1 MNLTTLTHRDA
12 LCLNAR
18 FTSREEAIHALTQR
32 LAALGKISST
42 EQFLEEVYR
51 RESLGPTALGEWLAV
66 PHGKTAAV
74 KEAAF
79 AVATLSEPLQW
90 EGVDGPEAVDLVVLL
105 AIPPNEAGT
114 THMQLLTALTT
125 RLADDEIRA
134 RIQSA
139 TTPDELLSALDD
151 KGGTQP
157 SASFSNAPTIV
168 CVTACPAGIAHT
180 YMAAEYLEKAGRK
193 LGVNVY
199 VEKQGANGIEGRLTA
214 DQLNSA
220 TACIFAAEVAIKESE
235 RFNGIP
241 ALSVPVAEPIRH
253 AEALIQQALTLKR
266 SDETRTVQQ
275 DTQPVKSV
283 KTELKQAL
291 LSGISFAVPL
301 IVAGGTVLA
310 VAVLLSQIFGL
321 QDLFNEENSWLWMYR
336 KLGGGL
342 LGILMVPVL
351 AAYTAYSLADK
362 PALAPGFAAGLAAN
376 MIGSGFLGAVVG
388 GLIAG
393 YLMRWVKNHLRLS
406 SKFNGFL
413 TFYLYPVLGTL
424 GAGSLMLFVV
434 GEPVAW
440 INNSL
445 TAWLNGLSG
454 SNALLLG
461 AILGFMCS
469 FDLGGPVNKAAY
481 AFCLGAMANGVCGP
495 YAIFASTM
503 KAVSRV
509 HITPHMH
516 WDREWYFTTE
526 ESRILLV
533 NNMEEILC
541 RLEQDNEYKYY
552 VLDGQTAILEDYFA
566 VKPENKD
573 RVKKQVEAGK
583 LIIGPWYTQTDTTI
597 VSAESIVRNLMYGM
611 RDCLAFGE
619 PMKIGYLPDS
629 FGMSGQLPHIYNG
642 FGITRTMFWRGC
654 SERHGTDKTEFL
666 WQSSDGSE
674 VTAQVLPLGYA
685 IGKYLPA
692 DENGLRKRLDS
703 YFDVLEKA
711 SVTKEILLPNG
722 HDQMPLQQNI
732 FEVMDKLGDA
742 ANLLI

>member
-1 MNLTTLTHRDA
+1 MVLFYRAHWRDYKNDQVRIMMNLTTLTHRDA

-51 RESLGPTALGEWLAV
+51 RESLGPTALGEGLAV

-310 VAVLLSQIFGL
+310 VVVLLSQIFGL

-481 AFCLGAMANGVCGP
+481 AFCLGAMANGVYGP
-495 YAIFASTM
+495 YAIFASVKMVSAFTVTASTM
-503 KAVSRV
+503 LAPRLFKEFEIETGKSTWLLGLAGITEGAIPMAIEDPLRV
-509 HITPHMH
+509 IGSFVLGSMVTGAIVGAMNIGLSTPGAGI
-516 WDREWYFTTE
+516 F
-526 ESRILLV
+526 SLFLLH
-533 NNMEEILC
+533 
-541 RLEQDNEYKYY
+541 DNGAGG
-552 VLDGQTAILEDYFA
+552 VMAAIGWFGAALVGAAISTAILLMWRRHA
-566 VKPENKD
+566 VKHGNY
-573 RVKKQVEAGK
+573 
-583 LIIGPWYTQTDTTI
+583 LTDG
-597 VSAESIVRNLMYGM
+597 V
-611 RDCLAFGE
+611 
-619 PMKIGYLPDS
+619 
-629 FGMSGQLPHIYNG
+629 
-642 FGITRTMFWRGC
+642 
-654 SERHGTDKTEFL
+654 
-666 WQSSDGSE
+666 
-674 VTAQVLPLGYA
+674 
-685 IGKYLPA
+685 
-692 DENGLRKRLDS
+692 
-703 YFDVLEKA
+703 
-711 SVTKEILLPNG
+711 
-722 HDQMPLQQNI
+722 MP
-732 FEVMDKLGDA
+732 
-742 ANLLI
+742 

>member
-1 MNLTTLTHRDA
+1 MVLFYRAHWRDYKNDQVRIMMNLMTLTHRDA

-51 RESLGPTALGEWLAV
+51 RESLGPTALGEGLAV

-481 AFCLGAMANGVCGP
+481 AFCLGAMANGVYGP
-495 YAIFASTM
+495 YAIFASVKMVSAFTVTASTM
-503 KAVSRV
+503 LAPRLFKEFEIETGKSTWLLGLAGITEGAIPMAIEDPLRV
-509 HITPHMH
+509 IGSFVLGSMVTGAIVGAMNIGLSTPGAGI
-516 WDREWYFTTE
+516 F
-526 ESRILLV
+526 SLFLLH
-533 NNMEEILC
+533 
-541 RLEQDNEYKYY
+541 DNGAGG
-552 VLDGQTAILEDYFA
+552 VMAAIGWFGAALVGAAISTAILLMWRRHA
-566 VKPENKD
+566 VKHGNY
-573 RVKKQVEAGK
+573 
-583 LIIGPWYTQTDTTI
+583 LTDG
-597 VSAESIVRNLMYGM
+597 V
-611 RDCLAFGE
+611 
-619 PMKIGYLPDS
+619 
-629 FGMSGQLPHIYNG
+629 
-642 FGITRTMFWRGC
+642 
-654 SERHGTDKTEFL
+654 
-666 WQSSDGSE
+666 
-674 VTAQVLPLGYA
+674 
-685 IGKYLPA
+685 
-692 DENGLRKRLDS
+692 
-703 YFDVLEKA
+703 
-711 SVTKEILLPNG
+711 
-722 HDQMPLQQNI
+722 MP
-732 FEVMDKLGDA
+732 
-742 ANLLI
+742 

>member
-1 MNLTTLTHRDA
+1 MVLFYRAHWRDYKNDQVRIMMNLTTLTHRDA

-51 RESLGPTALGEWLAV
+51 RESLGPTALGEGLAV

-151 KGGTQP
+151 KGDTQP

-241 ALSVPVAEPIRH
+241 ALSVRVAEPIRH
-253 AEALIQQALTLKR
+253 AEALMQQALTLKR

-481 AFCLGAMANGVCGP
+481 AFCLGAMANGVYGP
-495 YAIFASTM
+495 YAIFASVKMVSAFTVTASTM
-503 KAVSRV
+503 LAPRLFKEFEIETGKSTWLLGLAGITERAIPMAIEDPLRV
-509 HITPHMH
+509 IGSFVLGSMVTGAIVGAMNIGLSTPGAGI
-516 WDREWYFTTE
+516 F
-526 ESRILLV
+526 SLFLLH
-533 NNMEEILC
+533 
-541 RLEQDNEYKYY
+541 DNGAGG
-552 VLDGQTAILEDYFA
+552 VMAAIGWFGAALVGAAISTAILLIWRRHA
-566 VKPENKD
+566 VKHGNY
-573 RVKKQVEAGK
+573 
-583 LIIGPWYTQTDTTI
+583 LTDG
-597 VSAESIVRNLMYGM
+597 V
-611 RDCLAFGE
+611 
-619 PMKIGYLPDS
+619 
-629 FGMSGQLPHIYNG
+629 
-642 FGITRTMFWRGC
+642 
-654 SERHGTDKTEFL
+654 
-666 WQSSDGSE
+666 
-674 VTAQVLPLGYA
+674 
-685 IGKYLPA
+685 
-692 DENGLRKRLDS
+692 
-703 YFDVLEKA
+703 
-711 SVTKEILLPNG
+711 
-722 HDQMPLQQNI
+722 MP
-732 FEVMDKLGDA
+732 
-742 ANLLI
+742 

>member
-1 MNLTTLTHRDA
+1 MVLFYRAHWRDYKNDQVRIMMNLTTLTHRDA

-18 FTSREEAIHALTQR
+18 FTSREEDIHALTQR

-51 RESLGPTALGEWLAV
+51 RESLGPTALGEGLAV

-253 AEALIQQALTLKR
+253 AEALIQQALILKR

-351 AAYTAYSLADK
+351 AAYTTYSLADK

-481 AFCLGAMANGVCGP
+481 AFCLGAMANGVYGP
-495 YAIFASTM
+495 YAIFASVKMVSAFTVTASTM
-503 KAVSRV
+503 LAPRLFKEFEIETGKSTWLLGLAGITEGAIPMAIEDPLRV
-509 HITPHMH
+509 IGSFVLGSMVTGAIVGAMNIGLSTPGAGI
-516 WDREWYFTTE
+516 F
-526 ESRILLV
+526 SLFLLH
-533 NNMEEILC
+533 
-541 RLEQDNEYKYY
+541 DNGAGG
-552 VLDGQTAILEDYFA
+552 VMAAIGWFGAALVGAAISTAILLIWRRHA
-566 VKPENKD
+566 VKHGNY
-573 RVKKQVEAGK
+573 
-583 LIIGPWYTQTDTTI
+583 LTDG
-597 VSAESIVRNLMYGM
+597 V
-611 RDCLAFGE
+611 
-619 PMKIGYLPDS
+619 
-629 FGMSGQLPHIYNG
+629 
-642 FGITRTMFWRGC
+642 
-654 SERHGTDKTEFL
+654 
-666 WQSSDGSE
+666 
-674 VTAQVLPLGYA
+674 
-685 IGKYLPA
+685 
-692 DENGLRKRLDS
+692 
-703 YFDVLEKA
+703 
-711 SVTKEILLPNG
+711 
-722 HDQMPLQQNI
+722 MP
-732 FEVMDKLGDA
+732 
-742 ANLLI
+742 

>member
-1 MNLTTLTHRDA
+1 MVLFYRAHWRDYKNDQVRIMMNLTTLTHRDA

-51 RESLGPTALGEWLAV
+51 RESLGPTALGEGLAV

-393 YLMRWVKNHLRLS
+393 YLMRWVKNHLHLS

-481 AFCLGAMANGVCGP
+481 AFCLGAMANGVYGP
-495 YAIFASTM
+495 YAIFASVKMVSAFTVTASTM
-503 KAVSRV
+503 LAPRLFKEFEIETGKSTWLLGLAGITEGAIPMAIEDPLRV
-509 HITPHMH
+509 IGSFVLGSMVTGAIVGAMNIGLSTPGAGI
-516 WDREWYFTTE
+516 F
-526 ESRILLV
+526 SLFLLH
-533 NNMEEILC
+533 
-541 RLEQDNEYKYY
+541 DNGAGG
-552 VLDGQTAILEDYFA
+552 VMAAIGWFGAALVGAAISTAILLMWRRHA
-566 VKPENKD
+566 VKHGNY
-573 RVKKQVEAGK
+573 
-583 LIIGPWYTQTDTTI
+583 LTDG
-597 VSAESIVRNLMYGM
+597 V
-611 RDCLAFGE
+611 
-619 PMKIGYLPDS
+619 
-629 FGMSGQLPHIYNG
+629 
-642 FGITRTMFWRGC
+642 
-654 SERHGTDKTEFL
+654 
-666 WQSSDGSE
+666 
-674 VTAQVLPLGYA
+674 
-685 IGKYLPA
+685 
-692 DENGLRKRLDS
+692 
-703 YFDVLEKA
+703 
-711 SVTKEILLPNG
+711 
-722 HDQMPLQQNI
+722 MP
-732 FEVMDKLGDA
+732 
-742 ANLLI
+742 

>member
-1 MNLTTLTHRDA
+1 MVLFYRARWRDYKNDQVRIMMNLTTLTHRDA

-18 FTSREEAIHALTQR
+18 FTSREEAIHVLTQR

-51 RESLGPTALGEWLAV
+51 RESLGPTALGEGLAV

-481 AFCLGAMANGVCGP
+481 AFCLGAMANGVYGP
-495 YAIFASTM
+495 YAIFASVKMVSAFTVTASTM
-503 KAVSRV
+503 LAPRLFKEFEIETGKSTWLLGLAGITEGAIPMAIEDPLRV
-509 HITPHMH
+509 IGSFVLGSMVTGAIVGAMNIGLSTPGAGI
-516 WDREWYFTTE
+516 F
-526 ESRILLV
+526 SLFLLH
-533 NNMEEILC
+533 
-541 RLEQDNEYKYY
+541 DNGAG
-552 VLDGQTAILEDYFA
+552 VVMAAIGWFGAALVGAAISTAILLMWRRHA
-566 VKPENKD
+566 VKHGNY
-573 RVKKQVEAGK
+573 
-583 LIIGPWYTQTDTTI
+583 LTDG
-597 VSAESIVRNLMYGM
+597 V
-611 RDCLAFGE
+611 
-619 PMKIGYLPDS
+619 
-629 FGMSGQLPHIYNG
+629 
-642 FGITRTMFWRGC
+642 
-654 SERHGTDKTEFL
+654 
-666 WQSSDGSE
+666 
-674 VTAQVLPLGYA
+674 
-685 IGKYLPA
+685 
-692 DENGLRKRLDS
+692 
-703 YFDVLEKA
+703 
-711 SVTKEILLPNG
+711 
-722 HDQMPLQQNI
+722 MP
-732 FEVMDKLGDA
+732 
-742 ANLLI
+742 

>member
-1 MNLTTLTHRDA
+1 MVLFYRAHWRDYKNDQVRIMMNLTTLTHRDA

-51 RESLGPTALGEWLAV
+51 RESLGPTALGEGLAV

-481 AFCLGAMANGVCGP
+481 AFCLGAMANGVYGP
-495 YAIFASTM
+495 YAIFASVKMVSAFTVTASTM
-503 KAVSRV
+503 LAPRLFKEFEIETGKSTWLLGLAGITEGAIPMAIEDPLRV
-509 HITPHMH
+509 IGSFVLGSMVTGAIVGAMNIGLSTPGAGI
-516 WDREWYFTTE
+516 F
-526 ESRILLV
+526 SLFLLH
-533 NNMEEILC
+533 
-541 RLEQDNEYKYY
+541 DNGAGG
-552 VLDGQTAILEDYFA
+552 VMAAIGWFGAALVGAPISTAILLIWRRHA
-566 VKPENKD
+566 VKHGNY
-573 RVKKQVEAGK
+573 
-583 LIIGPWYTQTDTTI
+583 LTDG
-597 VSAESIVRNLMYGM
+597 V
-611 RDCLAFGE
+611 
-619 PMKIGYLPDS
+619 
-629 FGMSGQLPHIYNG
+629 
-642 FGITRTMFWRGC
+642 
-654 SERHGTDKTEFL
+654 
-666 WQSSDGSE
+666 
-674 VTAQVLPLGYA
+674 
-685 IGKYLPA
+685 
-692 DENGLRKRLDS
+692 
-703 YFDVLEKA
+703 
-711 SVTKEILLPNG
+711 
-722 HDQMPLQQNI
+722 MP
-732 FEVMDKLGDA
+732 
-742 ANLLI
+742 

>member
-51 RESLGPTALGEWLAV
+51 RESLGPTALGEGLAV

-220 TACIFAAEVAIKESE
+220 TACIFAAEVAIKKSE

-440 INNSL
+440 INNLL

-481 AFCLGAMANGVCGP
+481 AFCLGAMANGVYGP
-495 YAIFASTM
+495 YAIFASVKMVSAFTVTASTM
-503 KAVSRV
+503 LAPRLFKEFEIETGKSTWLLGLAGITEGAIPMAIEDPLRV
-509 HITPHMH
+509 IGSFVLGSMVTGAIVGAMNIGLSTPGAGI
-516 WDREWYFTTE
+516 F
-526 ESRILLV
+526 SLFLLH
-533 NNMEEILC
+533 
-541 RLEQDNEYKYY
+541 DNGAGG
-552 VLDGQTAILEDYFA
+552 VMAAIGWFGAALVGAAISTAILLMWRRHA
-566 VKPENKD
+566 VKHGNY
-573 RVKKQVEAGK
+573 
-583 LIIGPWYTQTDTTI
+583 LTDG
-597 VSAESIVRNLMYGM
+597 V
-611 RDCLAFGE
+611 
-619 PMKIGYLPDS
+619 
-629 FGMSGQLPHIYNG
+629 
-642 FGITRTMFWRGC
+642 
-654 SERHGTDKTEFL
+654 
-666 WQSSDGSE
+666 
-674 VTAQVLPLGYA
+674 
-685 IGKYLPA
+685 
-692 DENGLRKRLDS
+692 
-703 YFDVLEKA
+703 
-711 SVTKEILLPNG
+711 
-722 HDQMPLQQNI
+722 MP
-732 FEVMDKLGDA
+732 
-742 ANLLI
+742 

>member
-1 MNLTTLTHRDA
+1 MVLFYRAHWRDYKNDQVRIMMNLTTLTHRDA

-51 RESLGPTALGEWLAV
+51 RESLGPTALGEGLAV

-90 EGVDGPEAVDLVVLL
+90 EGVDGPEAVDLGVLL

-481 AFCLGAMANGVCGP
+481 AFCLGAMANGVYGP
-495 YAIFASTM
+495 YAIFASVKMVSAFTVTASTM
-503 KAVSRV
+503 LAPRLFKEFEIETGKSTWLLGLAGITEGAIPMAIEDPLRV
-509 HITPHMH
+509 IGSFVLGSMVTGAIVGAMNIGLSTPGAGI
-516 WDREWYFTTE
+516 F
-526 ESRILLV
+526 SLFLLH
-533 NNMEEILC
+533 
-541 RLEQDNEYKYY
+541 DNGAGG
-552 VLDGQTAILEDYFA
+552 VMAAIGWFGAALVGAAISTAILLIWRRHA
-566 VKPENKD
+566 VKHGNY
-573 RVKKQVEAGK
+573 
-583 LIIGPWYTQTDTTI
+583 LTDG
-597 VSAESIVRNLMYGM
+597 V
-611 RDCLAFGE
+611 
-619 PMKIGYLPDS
+619 
-629 FGMSGQLPHIYNG
+629 
-642 FGITRTMFWRGC
+642 
-654 SERHGTDKTEFL
+654 
-666 WQSSDGSE
+666 
-674 VTAQVLPLGYA
+674 
-685 IGKYLPA
+685 
-692 DENGLRKRLDS
+692 
-703 YFDVLEKA
+703 
-711 SVTKEILLPNG
+711 
-722 HDQMPLQQNI
+722 MP
-732 FEVMDKLGDA
+732 
-742 ANLLI
+742 

>member
-1 MNLTTLTHRDA
+1 MVLFYRAHWRDYKNDQVRIMMNLTTLTHRDA

-51 RESLGPTALGEWLAV
+51 RESLGPTALGEGLAV

-362 PALAPGFAAGLAAN
+362 PAIAPGFAAGLAAN

-481 AFCLGAMANGVCGP
+481 AFCLGAMANGVYGP
-495 YAIFASTM
+495 YAIFASVKMVSAFTVTASTM
-503 KAVSRV
+503 LAPRLFKEFEIETGKSTWLLGLAGITEGAIPMAIEDPLRV
-509 HITPHMH
+509 IGSFVLGSMVTGAIVGAMNIGLSTPGAGI
-516 WDREWYFTTE
+516 F
-526 ESRILLV
+526 SLFLLH
-533 NNMEEILC
+533 
-541 RLEQDNEYKYY
+541 DNGAGG
-552 VLDGQTAILEDYFA
+552 VMAAIGWFGAALVGAAISTAILLIWRRHA
-566 VKPENKD
+566 VKHGNY
-573 RVKKQVEAGK
+573 
-583 LIIGPWYTQTDTTI
+583 LTDG
-597 VSAESIVRNLMYGM
+597 V
-611 RDCLAFGE
+611 
-619 PMKIGYLPDS
+619 
-629 FGMSGQLPHIYNG
+629 
-642 FGITRTMFWRGC
+642 
-654 SERHGTDKTEFL
+654 
-666 WQSSDGSE
+666 
-674 VTAQVLPLGYA
+674 
-685 IGKYLPA
+685 
-692 DENGLRKRLDS
+692 
-703 YFDVLEKA
+703 
-711 SVTKEILLPNG
+711 
-722 HDQMPLQQNI
+722 MP
-732 FEVMDKLGDA
+732 
-742 ANLLI
+742 

>member
-1 MNLTTLTHRDA
+1 MVLFYRAHWRDYKNDQVRIMMNLTTLTHRDA

-51 RESLGPTALGEWLAV
+51 RESLGPTALGEGLAV

-481 AFCLGAMANGVCGP
+481 AFCLGAMANGVYGP
-495 YAIFASTM
+495 YAIFASVKMVSAFTVTASTM
-503 KAVSRV
+503 LAPRLFKEFEIETGKSTWLLGLAGITEGAIPMAIEDPLRV
-509 HITPHMH
+509 IGSFVLGSMVTGAIVGAMNIGLSTPGAGI
-516 WDREWYFTTE
+516 F
-526 ESRILLV
+526 SLFLLH
-533 NNMEEILC
+533 
-541 RLEQDNEYKYY
+541 DNGAGG
-552 VLDGQTAILEDYFA
+552 VMAAIGWFGAALVGAAISTAILLMWRRHA
-566 VKPENKD
+566 VKHDNY
-573 RVKKQVEAGK
+573 
-583 LIIGPWYTQTDTTI
+583 LTDG
-597 VSAESIVRNLMYGM
+597 V
-611 RDCLAFGE
+611 
-619 PMKIGYLPDS
+619 
-629 FGMSGQLPHIYNG
+629 
-642 FGITRTMFWRGC
+642 
-654 SERHGTDKTEFL
+654 
-666 WQSSDGSE
+666 
-674 VTAQVLPLGYA
+674 
-685 IGKYLPA
+685 
-692 DENGLRKRLDS
+692 
-703 YFDVLEKA
+703 
-711 SVTKEILLPNG
+711 
-722 HDQMPLQQNI
+722 MP
-732 FEVMDKLGDA
+732 
-742 ANLLI
+742 

>member
-1 MNLTTLTHRDA
+1 MVLFYRAHWRDYKNDQVRIMMNLTTLTHRDA

-51 RESLGPTALGEWLAV
+51 RESLGPTALGEGLAV

-454 SNALLLG
+454 SNVLLLG

-481 AFCLGAMANGVCGP
+481 AFCLGAMANGVYGP
-495 YAIFASTM
+495 YAIFASVKMVSTFTVTASTM
-503 KAVSRV
+503 LAPRLFKEFEIETGKSTWLLGLAGITEGAIPMAIEDPLRV
-509 HITPHMH
+509 IGSFVLGSMVTGAIVGAMNIGLSTPGAGI
-516 WDREWYFTTE
+516 F
-526 ESRILLV
+526 SLFLLH
-533 NNMEEILC
+533 
-541 RLEQDNEYKYY
+541 DNGAGG
-552 VLDGQTAILEDYFA
+552 VMAAIGWFGAALVGAAISTAILLIWRRHA
-566 VKPENKD
+566 VKHGNY
-573 RVKKQVEAGK
+573 
-583 LIIGPWYTQTDTTI
+583 LTDG
-597 VSAESIVRNLMYGM
+597 V
-611 RDCLAFGE
+611 
-619 PMKIGYLPDS
+619 
-629 FGMSGQLPHIYNG
+629 
-642 FGITRTMFWRGC
+642 
-654 SERHGTDKTEFL
+654 
-666 WQSSDGSE
+666 
-674 VTAQVLPLGYA
+674 
-685 IGKYLPA
+685 
-692 DENGLRKRLDS
+692 
-703 YFDVLEKA
+703 
-711 SVTKEILLPNG
+711 
-722 HDQMPLQQNI
+722 MP
-732 FEVMDKLGDA
+732 
-742 ANLLI
+742 

>member
-42 EQFLEEVYR
+42 EQFLEEVHH
-51 RESLGPTALGEWLAV
+51 RESLGPTALGEGLAV

-151 KGGTQP
+151 KWYAQP
-157 SASFSNAPTIV
+157 AVNFSNAPTIV

-193 LGVNVY
+193 LGVNVF

-275 DTQPVKSV
+275 NTQPVKSV

-336 KLGGGL
+336 KLGGGM

-481 AFCLGAMANGVCGP
+481 AFCLGAMANGVYGP
-495 YAIFASTM
+495 YAIFASVKMVSAFTVTASTM
-503 KAVSRV
+503 LAPRLFKEFEIETGKSTWLLGLAGITEGAIPMAIEDPLRV
-509 HITPHMH
+509 IGSFVLGSMVTGAIVGAMNIGLSTPGAGI
-516 WDREWYFTTE
+516 F
-526 ESRILLV
+526 SLFLLH
-533 NNMEEILC
+533 
-541 RLEQDNEYKYY
+541 DNGAGG
-552 VLDGQTAILEDYFA
+552 VMAALGWFGAALVGSAISTAILLIWRRHA
-566 VKPENKD
+566 VKHGNY
-573 RVKKQVEAGK
+573 
-583 LIIGPWYTQTDTTI
+583 LI
-597 VSAESIVRNLMYGM
+597 
-611 RDCLAFGE
+611 
-619 PMKIGYLPDS
+619 
-629 FGMSGQLPHIYNG
+629 
-642 FGITRTMFWRGC
+642 
-654 SERHGTDKTEFL
+654 
-666 WQSSDGSE
+666 DG
-674 VTAQVLPLGYA
+674 VTP
-685 IGKYLPA
+685 
-692 DENGLRKRLDS
+692 
-703 YFDVLEKA
+703 
-711 SVTKEILLPNG
+711 
-722 HDQMPLQQNI
+722 
-732 FEVMDKLGDA
+732 
-742 ANLLI
+742 

>member
-1 MNLTTLTHRDA
+1 MVLFCRARWRDYKNDQVRIMMNLTTLTHRDA

-18 FTSREEAIHALTQR
+18 FTSREEAIHVLTQR

-51 RESLGPTALGEWLAV
+51 RESLGPTALGEGLAV

-481 AFCLGAMANGVCGP
+481 AFCLGAMANGVYGP
-495 YAIFASTM
+495 YAIFASVKMVSAFTVTASTM
-503 KAVSRV
+503 LAPRLFKEFEIETGKSTWLLGLAGITEGAIPMAIEDPLRV
-509 HITPHMH
+509 IGSFVLGSMVTGAIVGAMNIGLSTPGAGI
-516 WDREWYFTTE
+516 F
-526 ESRILLV
+526 SLFLLH
-533 NNMEEILC
+533 
-541 RLEQDNEYKYY
+541 DNGAGG
-552 VLDGQTAILEDYFA
+552 VMAAIGWFGAALVGAAISTAILLMWRRHA
-566 VKPENKD
+566 VKHGNY
-573 RVKKQVEAGK
+573 
-583 LIIGPWYTQTDTTI
+583 LTDG
-597 VSAESIVRNLMYGM
+597 V
-611 RDCLAFGE
+611 
-619 PMKIGYLPDS
+619 
-629 FGMSGQLPHIYNG
+629 
-642 FGITRTMFWRGC
+642 
-654 SERHGTDKTEFL
+654 
-666 WQSSDGSE
+666 
-674 VTAQVLPLGYA
+674 
-685 IGKYLPA
+685 
-692 DENGLRKRLDS
+692 
-703 YFDVLEKA
+703 
-711 SVTKEILLPNG
+711 
-722 HDQMPLQQNI
+722 MP
-732 FEVMDKLGDA
+732 
-742 ANLLI
+742 

>member
-18 FTSREEAIHALTQR
+18 FTSREEAIHVLTQR

-51 RESLGPTALGEWLAV
+51 RESLGPTALGEGLAV

-321 QDLFNEENSWLWMYR
+321 QDLFNEENSWLWMYQ
-336 KLGGGL
+336 LGGGL

-481 AFCLGAMANGVCGP
+481 AFCLGAMANGVYGP
-495 YAIFASTM
+495 YAIFASVKMVSAFTVTASTM
-503 KAVSRV
+503 LAPRLFKEFEIETGKSTWLLGLAGITEGAIPMAIEDPLRV
-509 HITPHMH
+509 IGSFVLGSMVTGAIVGAMNIGLSTPGAGI
-516 WDREWYFTTE
+516 F
-526 ESRILLV
+526 SLFLLH
-533 NNMEEILC
+533 
-541 RLEQDNEYKYY
+541 DNGAGG
-552 VLDGQTAILEDYFA
+552 VMAAIGWFGAALVGAAISTAILLMWRRHA
-566 VKPENKD
+566 VKHGNY
-573 RVKKQVEAGK
+573 
-583 LIIGPWYTQTDTTI
+583 LTDG
-597 VSAESIVRNLMYGM
+597 V
-611 RDCLAFGE
+611 
-619 PMKIGYLPDS
+619 
-629 FGMSGQLPHIYNG
+629 
-642 FGITRTMFWRGC
+642 
-654 SERHGTDKTEFL
+654 
-666 WQSSDGSE
+666 
-674 VTAQVLPLGYA
+674 
-685 IGKYLPA
+685 
-692 DENGLRKRLDS
+692 
-703 YFDVLEKA
+703 
-711 SVTKEILLPNG
+711 
-722 HDQMPLQQNI
+722 MP
-732 FEVMDKLGDA
+732 
-742 ANLLI
+742 

>member
-1 MNLTTLTHRDA
+1 MVLFYRAHWRDYKNDQVRIMMNLTTLTHRDA

-51 RESLGPTALGEWLAV
+51 RESLGPTALGEGLAV

-351 AAYTAYSLADK
+351 AAYTAYSLAYK

-481 AFCLGAMANGVCGP
+481 AFCLGAMANGVYGP
-495 YAIFASTM
+495 YAIFASVKMVSAFTVTASTM
-503 KAVSRV
+503 LAPRLFKEFEIETGKSTWLLGLAGITEGAIPMAIEDPLRV
-509 HITPHMH
+509 IGSFVLGSMVTGAIVGAMNIGLSTPGAGI
-516 WDREWYFTTE
+516 F
-526 ESRILLV
+526 SLFLLH
-533 NNMEEILC
+533 
-541 RLEQDNEYKYY
+541 DNGAGG
-552 VLDGQTAILEDYFA
+552 VMAAIGWFGAALVGAAISTAILLMWRRHA
-566 VKPENKD
+566 VKHGNY
-573 RVKKQVEAGK
+573 
-583 LIIGPWYTQTDTTI
+583 LTDG
-597 VSAESIVRNLMYGM
+597 V
-611 RDCLAFGE
+611 
-619 PMKIGYLPDS
+619 
-629 FGMSGQLPHIYNG
+629 
-642 FGITRTMFWRGC
+642 
-654 SERHGTDKTEFL
+654 
-666 WQSSDGSE
+666 
-674 VTAQVLPLGYA
+674 
-685 IGKYLPA
+685 
-692 DENGLRKRLDS
+692 
-703 YFDVLEKA
+703 
-711 SVTKEILLPNG
+711 
-722 HDQMPLQQNI
+722 MP
-732 FEVMDKLGDA
+732 
-742 ANLLI
+742 

>member
-1 MNLTTLTHRDA
+1 MVLFYRAHWRDYKNDQVRIMMNLTTLTHRDA

-51 RESLGPTALGEWLAV
+51 RESHGPTALGEGLAV

-151 KGGTQP
+151 KGDTQP

-241 ALSVPVAEPIRH
+241 ALSVRVAEPIRH
-253 AEALIQQALTLKR
+253 AEALMQQALTLKR

-481 AFCLGAMANGVCGP
+481 AFCLGAMANGVYGP
-495 YAIFASTM
+495 YAIFASVKMVSAFTVTASTM
-503 KAVSRV
+503 LAPRLFKEFEIETGKSTWLLGLAGITEGAIPMAIEDPLRV
-509 HITPHMH
+509 IGSFVLGSMVTGAIVGAMNIGLSTPGAGI
-516 WDREWYFTTE
+516 F
-526 ESRILLV
+526 SLFLLH
-533 NNMEEILC
+533 
-541 RLEQDNEYKYY
+541 DNGAGG
-552 VLDGQTAILEDYFA
+552 VMAAIGWFGAALVGAAISTAILLIWRRHA
-566 VKPENKD
+566 VKHGNY
-573 RVKKQVEAGK
+573 
-583 LIIGPWYTQTDTTI
+583 LTDG
-597 VSAESIVRNLMYGM
+597 V
-611 RDCLAFGE
+611 
-619 PMKIGYLPDS
+619 
-629 FGMSGQLPHIYNG
+629 
-642 FGITRTMFWRGC
+642 
-654 SERHGTDKTEFL
+654 
-666 WQSSDGSE
+666 
-674 VTAQVLPLGYA
+674 
-685 IGKYLPA
+685 
-692 DENGLRKRLDS
+692 
-703 YFDVLEKA
+703 
-711 SVTKEILLPNG
+711 
-722 HDQMPLQQNI
+722 MP
-732 FEVMDKLGDA
+732 
-742 ANLLI
+742 

>member
-1 MNLTTLTHRDA
+1 MVLFYWAHWRDYKNDQVRIMMNLTTLTHRDA

-51 RESLGPTALGEWLAV
+51 RESLGPTALGEGLAV

-481 AFCLGAMANGVCGP
+481 AFCLGAMANGVYGP
-495 YAIFASTM
+495 YAIFASVKMVSAFTVTASTM
-503 KAVSRV
+503 PAPRLFKEFEIETGKSTWLLGLAGITEGAIPMAIEDPLRV
-509 HITPHMH
+509 IGSFVLGSMVTGAIVGAMNIGLSTPGAGI
-516 WDREWYFTTE
+516 F
-526 ESRILLV
+526 SLFLLH
-533 NNMEEILC
+533 
-541 RLEQDNEYKYY
+541 DNGAGG
-552 VLDGQTAILEDYFA
+552 VMAAIGWFGAALVGAAISTAILLIWRRHA
-566 VKPENKD
+566 VKHGNY
-573 RVKKQVEAGK
+573 
-583 LIIGPWYTQTDTTI
+583 LTDG
-597 VSAESIVRNLMYGM
+597 V
-611 RDCLAFGE
+611 
-619 PMKIGYLPDS
+619 
-629 FGMSGQLPHIYNG
+629 
-642 FGITRTMFWRGC
+642 
-654 SERHGTDKTEFL
+654 
-666 WQSSDGSE
+666 
-674 VTAQVLPLGYA
+674 
-685 IGKYLPA
+685 
-692 DENGLRKRLDS
+692 
-703 YFDVLEKA
+703 
-711 SVTKEILLPNG
+711 
-722 HDQMPLQQNI
+722 MP
-732 FEVMDKLGDA
+732 
-742 ANLLI
+742 

>member
-1 MNLTTLTHRDA
+1 MVLFYRAHWRDYKNDQVRIMMNLTTLTHRDA

-51 RESLGPTALGEWLAV
+51 RESLGPTALGEGLAV

-481 AFCLGAMANGVCGP
+481 AFCLGAMANGVYGP
-495 YAIFASTM
+495 YAIFASVKMVSAFTVTASTM
-503 KAVSRV
+503 LAPRLFKEFEIETGKSTWLLGLAGITEGAIPMAIEDQLRV
-509 HITPHMH
+509 IGSFVLGSMVTGAIVGAMNIGLSTPGAGI
-516 WDREWYFTTE
+516 F
-526 ESRILLV
+526 SLFLLH
-533 NNMEEILC
+533 
-541 RLEQDNEYKYY
+541 DNGAGG
-552 VLDGQTAILEDYFA
+552 VMAAIGWFGAALVGAAISTAILLIWRRHA
-566 VKPENKD
+566 VKHGNY
-573 RVKKQVEAGK
+573 
-583 LIIGPWYTQTDTTI
+583 LTDG
-597 VSAESIVRNLMYGM
+597 V
-611 RDCLAFGE
+611 
-619 PMKIGYLPDS
+619 
-629 FGMSGQLPHIYNG
+629 
-642 FGITRTMFWRGC
+642 
-654 SERHGTDKTEFL
+654 
-666 WQSSDGSE
+666 
-674 VTAQVLPLGYA
+674 
-685 IGKYLPA
+685 
-692 DENGLRKRLDS
+692 
-703 YFDVLEKA
+703 
-711 SVTKEILLPNG
+711 
-722 HDQMPLQQNI
+722 MP
-732 FEVMDKLGDA
+732 
-742 ANLLI
+742 

>member
-51 RESLGPTALGEWLAV
+51 RESLGPTALGEGLAV

-199 VEKQGANGIEGRLTA
+199 VEKQGANGIE

-481 AFCLGAMANGVCGP
+481 AFCLGAMANGVYGP
-495 YAIFASTM
+495 YAIFASVKMVSAFTVTASTM
-503 KAVSRV
+503 LAPRLFKEFEIETGKSTWLLGLAGITEGAIPMAIEDPLRV
-509 HITPHMH
+509 IGSFVLGSMVTGAIVGAMNIGLSTPGAGI
-516 WDREWYFTTE
+516 F
-526 ESRILLV
+526 SLFLLH
-533 NNMEEILC
+533 
-541 RLEQDNEYKYY
+541 DNGAGG
-552 VLDGQTAILEDYFA
+552 VMAAIGWFGAALVGAAISTAILLIWRRHA
-566 VKPENKD
+566 VKHGNY
-573 RVKKQVEAGK
+573 
-583 LIIGPWYTQTDTTI
+583 LTDG
-597 VSAESIVRNLMYGM
+597 V
-611 RDCLAFGE
+611 
-619 PMKIGYLPDS
+619 
-629 FGMSGQLPHIYNG
+629 
-642 FGITRTMFWRGC
+642 
-654 SERHGTDKTEFL
+654 
-666 WQSSDGSE
+666 
-674 VTAQVLPLGYA
+674 
-685 IGKYLPA
+685 
-692 DENGLRKRLDS
+692 
-703 YFDVLEKA
+703 
-711 SVTKEILLPNG
+711 
-722 HDQMPLQQNI
+722 MP
-732 FEVMDKLGDA
+732 
-742 ANLLI
+742 

>member
-42 EQFLEEVYR
+42 EQFLKEVYR
-51 RESLGPTALGEWLAV
+51 RESLGPTALSEGLAV

-105 AIPPNEAGT
+105 AIPLNEAGT

-180 YMAAEYLEKAGRK
+180 YMTAEYLEKAGRK

-253 AEALIQQALTLKR
+253 AEALIQQSLTLER
-266 SDETRTVQQ
+266 GDETRTLQQ

-393 YLMRWVKNHLRLS
+393 YLIRWMKNHLRLS

-481 AFCLGAMANGVCGP
+481 AFCLGAMANGVYGP
-495 YAIFASTM
+495 YAIFASVKMVSAFTVTASTM
-503 KAVSRV
+503 LAPRLFKEFEIETGKSTWLLGLAGITEGAIPMAIEDPLRV
-509 HITPHMH
+509 IGSFVLGSMVTGAIVGAMNIGLSTPGAGI
-516 WDREWYFTTE
+516 F
-526 ESRILLV
+526 SLFLLH
-533 NNMEEILC
+533 
-541 RLEQDNEYKYY
+541 DNGAGG
-552 VLDGQTAILEDYFA
+552 VMAAIGWFGAALVGAAISTAILLIWRRHA
-566 VKPENKD
+566 VKHGNY
-573 RVKKQVEAGK
+573 
-583 LIIGPWYTQTDTTI
+583 LTDG
-597 VSAESIVRNLMYGM
+597 V
-611 RDCLAFGE
+611 
-619 PMKIGYLPDS
+619 
-629 FGMSGQLPHIYNG
+629 
-642 FGITRTMFWRGC
+642 
-654 SERHGTDKTEFL
+654 
-666 WQSSDGSE
+666 
-674 VTAQVLPLGYA
+674 
-685 IGKYLPA
+685 
-692 DENGLRKRLDS
+692 
-703 YFDVLEKA
+703 
-711 SVTKEILLPNG
+711 
-722 HDQMPLQQNI
+722 MP
-732 FEVMDKLGDA
+732 
-742 ANLLI
+742 

>member
-1 MNLTTLTHRDA
+1 MVLFYRAHWRDYKNDQVRIMMNLTTLTHRDA

-18 FTSREEAIHALTQR
+18 FTSREDAIHALTQR

-51 RESLGPTALGEWLAV
+51 RESLGPTALGEGLAV

-481 AFCLGAMANGVCGP
+481 AFCLGAMANGVYGP
-495 YAIFASTM
+495 YAIFASVKMVSAFTVTASTM
-503 KAVSRV
+503 LAPRLFKEFEIETGKSTWLLGLAGITEGAIPMAIEDPLRV
-509 HITPHMH
+509 IGSFVLGSMVTGAIVGAMNIGLSTPGAGI
-516 WDREWYFTTE
+516 F
-526 ESRILLV
+526 SLFLLH
-533 NNMEEILC
+533 
-541 RLEQDNEYKYY
+541 DNGAGG
-552 VLDGQTAILEDYFA
+552 VMAAIGWFGAALVGAAISTAILLIWRRHA
-566 VKPENKD
+566 VKHGNY
-573 RVKKQVEAGK
+573 
-583 LIIGPWYTQTDTTI
+583 LTDG
-597 VSAESIVRNLMYGM
+597 V
-611 RDCLAFGE
+611 
-619 PMKIGYLPDS
+619 
-629 FGMSGQLPHIYNG
+629 
-642 FGITRTMFWRGC
+642 
-654 SERHGTDKTEFL
+654 
-666 WQSSDGSE
+666 
-674 VTAQVLPLGYA
+674 
-685 IGKYLPA
+685 
-692 DENGLRKRLDS
+692 
-703 YFDVLEKA
+703 
-711 SVTKEILLPNG
+711 
-722 HDQMPLQQNI
+722 MP
-732 FEVMDKLGDA
+732 
-742 ANLLI
+742 

>member
-1 MNLTTLTHRDA
+1 MVLFYRAHWRDYKNDQVRIMMNLTTLTHRDA

-51 RESLGPTALGEWLAV
+51 RESLGPTALGEGLAV

-351 AAYTAYSLADK
+351 APYTAYSLADK

-481 AFCLGAMANGVCGP
+481 AFCLGAMANGVYGP
-495 YAIFASTM
+495 YAIFASVKMVSAFTVTASTM
-503 KAVSRV
+503 LAPRLFKEFEIETGKSTWLLGLAGITEGAIPMAIEDPLRV
-509 HITPHMH
+509 IGSFVLGSMVTGAIVGAMNIGLSTPGAGI
-516 WDREWYFTTE
+516 F
-526 ESRILLV
+526 SLFLLH
-533 NNMEEILC
+533 
-541 RLEQDNEYKYY
+541 DNGAGG
-552 VLDGQTAILEDYFA
+552 VMAAIGWFGAALVGAAISTAILLMWRRHA
-566 VKPENKD
+566 VKHGNY
-573 RVKKQVEAGK
+573 
-583 LIIGPWYTQTDTTI
+583 LTDG
-597 VSAESIVRNLMYGM
+597 V
-611 RDCLAFGE
+611 
-619 PMKIGYLPDS
+619 
-629 FGMSGQLPHIYNG
+629 
-642 FGITRTMFWRGC
+642 
-654 SERHGTDKTEFL
+654 
-666 WQSSDGSE
+666 
-674 VTAQVLPLGYA
+674 
-685 IGKYLPA
+685 
-692 DENGLRKRLDS
+692 
-703 YFDVLEKA
+703 
-711 SVTKEILLPNG
+711 
-722 HDQMPLQQNI
+722 MP
-732 FEVMDKLGDA
+732 
-742 ANLLI
+742 

>member
-18 FTSREEAIHALTQR
+18 FTSREEAIHVLTQR

-51 RESLGPTALGEWLAV
+51 RESLGPTALGEGLAV

-321 QDLFNEENSWLWMYR
+321 QDLFNEENSWL
-336 KLGGGL
+336 
-342 LGILMVPVL
+342 
-351 AAYTAYSLADK
+351 
-362 PALAPGFAAGLAAN
+362 
-376 MIGSGFLGAVVG
+376 
-388 GLIAG
+388 
-393 YLMRWVKNHLRLS
+393 
-406 SKFNGFL
+406 
-413 TFYLYPVLGTL
+413 
-424 GAGSLMLFVV
+424 
-434 GEPVAW
+434 
-440 INNSL
+440 
-445 TAWLNGLSG
+445 NGLSG

-481 AFCLGAMANGVCGP
+481 AFCLGAMANGVYGP
-495 YAIFASTM
+495 YAIFASVKMVSAFTVTASTM
-503 KAVSRV
+503 LAPRLFKEFEIETGKSTWLLGLAGITEGAIPMAIEDPLRV
-509 HITPHMH
+509 IGSFVLGSMVTGAIVGAMNIGLSTPGAGI
-516 WDREWYFTTE
+516 F
-526 ESRILLV
+526 SLFLLH
-533 NNMEEILC
+533 
-541 RLEQDNEYKYY
+541 DNGAGG
-552 VLDGQTAILEDYFA
+552 VMAAIGWFGAALVGAAISTAILLMWRRHA
-566 VKPENKD
+566 VKHGNY
-573 RVKKQVEAGK
+573 
-583 LIIGPWYTQTDTTI
+583 LTDG
-597 VSAESIVRNLMYGM
+597 V
-611 RDCLAFGE
+611 
-619 PMKIGYLPDS
+619 
-629 FGMSGQLPHIYNG
+629 
-642 FGITRTMFWRGC
+642 
-654 SERHGTDKTEFL
+654 
-666 WQSSDGSE
+666 
-674 VTAQVLPLGYA
+674 
-685 IGKYLPA
+685 
-692 DENGLRKRLDS
+692 
-703 YFDVLEKA
+703 
-711 SVTKEILLPNG
+711 
-722 HDQMPLQQNI
+722 MP
-732 FEVMDKLGDA
+732 
-742 ANLLI
+742 

>member
-1 MNLTTLTHRDA
+1 MVLFYRAHWRDYKNDQVRIMMNLTTLTHRDA

-42 EQFLEEVYR
+42 EQFLKEVYR
-51 RESLGPTALGEWLAV
+51 RESLGPTALGEGLAV

-90 EGVDGPEAVDLVVLL
+90 ESVDGPEAVDLVVLL

-253 AEALIQQALTLKR
+253 AEALIQQSLTLER
-266 SDETRTVQQ
+266 GDETRTVQQ

-393 YLMRWVKNHLRLS
+393 YLIRWMKNHLRLS

-413 TFYLYPVLGTL
+413 TFYLYLVLGTL

-481 AFCLGAMANGVCGP
+481 AFCLGAMANGVYGP
-495 YAIFASTM
+495 YAIFASVKMVSAFTVTASTM
-503 KAVSRV
+503 LAPRLFKEFEIETGKSTWLLGLASITEGAIPMAIEDPLRV
-509 HITPHMH
+509 IGSFVLGSMVTGAIVGAMNIGLSTPGAGI
-516 WDREWYFTTE
+516 F
-526 ESRILLV
+526 SLFLLH
-533 NNMEEILC
+533 
-541 RLEQDNEYKYY
+541 DNGAGG
-552 VLDGQTAILEDYFA
+552 VMAAIGWFGAALVGAAISTAILLIWRRHA
-566 VKPENKD
+566 VKHGNY
-573 RVKKQVEAGK
+573 
-583 LIIGPWYTQTDTTI
+583 LTD
-597 VSAESIVRNLMYGM
+597 G
-611 RDCLAFGE
+611 
-619 PMKIGYLPDS
+619 
-629 FGMSGQLPHIYNG
+629 
-642 FGITRTMFWRGC
+642 
-654 SERHGTDKTEFL
+654 
-666 WQSSDGSE
+666 
-674 VTAQVLPLGYA
+674 
-685 IGKYLPA
+685 
-692 DENGLRKRLDS
+692 
-703 YFDVLEKA
+703 
-711 SVTKEILLPNG
+711 
-722 HDQMPLQQNI
+722 
-732 FEVMDKLGDA
+732 VMQ
-742 ANLLI
+742 